1 MHWVYNIMPPVNTG
15 SIMHNFS
22 FLFRLF
28 DILIDS
34 CSDSCSD
41 SSDELAE
48 LELANSKLIEDF
60 DVFRFSS
67 SSSTRY
73 LFDLLTFIDFEELDP
88 YWFPFDFLFPYV
100 FFVFLDQPIFL
111 YINYKDM

>member
-1 MHWVYNIMPPVNTG
+1 VLETSTPVNTG
-15 SIMHNFS
+15 SIARNFS

-34 CSDSCSD
+34 CSDPSSD

-48 LELANSKLIEDF
+48 LELADSKLIEDF

-73 LFDLLTFIDFEELDP
+73 LFDLLTFVDFEELDP